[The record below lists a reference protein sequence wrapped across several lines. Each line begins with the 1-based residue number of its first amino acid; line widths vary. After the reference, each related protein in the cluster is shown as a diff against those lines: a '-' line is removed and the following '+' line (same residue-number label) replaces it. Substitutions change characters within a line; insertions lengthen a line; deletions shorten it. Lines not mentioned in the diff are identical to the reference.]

1 MRLRTDDDIYRARL
15 VYLGPPG
22 YTLPIQLSYAQYGV
36 FVVLVPLFMF
46 VHYLFTLHFD
56 LFPAWE
62 IALAIVAT
70 SFIFRHVD
78 PDRPARMVIRT
89 ALTDWRTAREPINEQ
104 REARLVASKVL
115 VRDALVGGSKIR
127 RVRRKADTIRSSR
140 PRGRHGD
147 TARRPATAA
156 PAERASEHVVSPT
169 PPRSREPDDPS
180 DIDGVEIS
188 TVPQGAVAVFQAPRP
203 LATRAASS
211 DAHVSAATGAYCAG
225 TRLGRDLVAL
235 PRPGQHR

>member
-36 FVVLVPLFMF
+36 FILLVPIFMAI
-46 VHYLFTLHFD
+46 HWMFTLKVD

-89 ALTDWRTAREPINEQ
+89 AVTDWRSTREPVSEK
-104 REARLVASKVL
+104 REARLVATKV
-115 VRDALVGGSKIR
+115 RIR
-127 RVRRKADTIRSSR
+127 
-140 PRGRHGD
+140 
-147 TARRPATAA
+147 
-156 PAERASEHVVSPT
+156 E
-169 PPRSREPDDPS
+169 
-180 DIDGVEIS
+180 
-188 TVPQGAVAVFQAPRP
+188 
-203 LATRAASS
+203 
-211 DAHVSAATGAYCAG
+211 
-225 TRLGRDLVAL
+225 DLT
-235 PRPGQHR
+235 